1 MMIAQQLGKLFVYS
15 IKYLCD
21 YIDEMNDISR
31 SQHALSSA
39 LKPSTK
45 STVTMCTGYLQLN

>member
-21 YIDEMNDISR
+21 YIDEMNESR

-39 LKPSTK
+39 LKPSTM